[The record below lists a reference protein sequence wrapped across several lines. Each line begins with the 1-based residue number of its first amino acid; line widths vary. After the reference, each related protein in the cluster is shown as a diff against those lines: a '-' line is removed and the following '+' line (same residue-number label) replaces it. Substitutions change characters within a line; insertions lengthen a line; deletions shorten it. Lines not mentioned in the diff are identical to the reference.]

1 MLVGMITA
9 VPWILV
15 AATLIQDLE
24 AVQNSFL
31 PCLELFYQATGSK
44 SAATFMQAYMT
55 LLYYSCIPS
64 QWITSSRIAWAF
76 SRDNGLP
83 FSSYWNHIHPRYDI
97 PVRTTLL
104 SAGFCL
110 LYGLLYIASSRAFN
124 TIINTAVIMLNL
136 TYTVPQG
143 ILATCGRH
151 RLPRRPFDLGV
162 WGYTVN
168 VFSVLWLIVS
178 GTFFCFPVALP
189 TTVGSMN

>member
-1 MLVGMITA
+1 M
-9 VPWILV
+9 
-15 AATLIQDLE
+15 
-24 AVQNSFL
+24 
-31 PCLELFYQATGSK
+31 K
-44 SAATFMQAYMT
+44 
-55 LLYYSCIPS
+55 
-64 QWITSSRIAWAF
+64 
-76 SRDNGLP
+76 NGLP
-83 FSSYWNHIHPRYDI
+83 FSSYWNQIHPRYDI

-110 LYGLLYIASSRAFN
+110 VYGLLYVASSRAFN

-162 WGYTVN
+162 WGYAVN